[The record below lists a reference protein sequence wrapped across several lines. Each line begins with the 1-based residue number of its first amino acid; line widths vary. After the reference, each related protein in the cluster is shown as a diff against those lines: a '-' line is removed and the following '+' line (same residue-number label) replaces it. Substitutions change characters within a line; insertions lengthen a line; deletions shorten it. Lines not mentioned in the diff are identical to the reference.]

1 MCAFCGYIYV
11 TKDIKRSLYILNL
24 QISEIEQMSNIG
36 AVLQPWQIHQ
46 VVHYI
51 IDNFTP
57 ADVNFIDI
65 SSDTPLG
72 NRLAGYGIIS
82 STGNFETS
90 LDFYT
95 SDDLWLELCK
105 KNVVFSG
112 IWSEVYDRAIKRAI
126 KNEGPISMFYD
137 FVYVV
142 SREAVNLQITKEFS
156 PSKLC
161 SSLFLDPKIMREFIL
176 QGICERVSSLKK
188 RKFADIEYE
197 IQLIF
202 G

>member
-1 MCAFCGYIYV
+1 
-11 TKDIKRSLYILNL
+11 
-24 QISEIEQMSNIG
+24 MSNIG

-112 IWSEVYDRAIKRAI
+112 IWSEVYDRAIRRAI

-137 FVYVV
+137 FVYV
-142 SREAVNLQITKEFS
+142 SFLLQNCVQVCFLIQ
-156 PSKLC
+156 KL
-161 SSLFLDPKIMREFIL
+161 
-176 QGICERVSSLKK
+176 
-188 RKFADIEYE
+188 
-197 IQLIF
+197 
-202 G
+202 